1 MTIARFARAAEGPI
15 GGALWFFW
23 FVKSVCYVVLL
34 YFHGKMF
41 RVGAKRESEATLR
54 RISLAGVLFVLG
66 ACAHAPIQPSGT
78 HLRAEEPA
86 PSGSVPAPIQIST
99 LLPKPKP
106 TQRPETYS
114 VVVNGV
120 RAQELLFALA
130 RDAKLNIDIHSGIT
144 GTVTLN
150 AIEQTLPQLLSRIS
164 KQVDMRW
171 ELDGPNLIVMPDSPY
186 LHTYRIDYLNMERT
200 STGTVGVSSQI
211 GTGGGTAGGGGAGAA
226 GATGGGN
233 SSSTTVR
240 NTSDNKFWAT
250 LEKNIKDILHETD
263 KVLPTGATQ
272 STLVQASTGAPG
284 SAPPPPT
291 APNVSFREAAAVIVN
306 AEAGLVI
313 VRATSRQHEKIQE
326 FLDQVLAN
334 ARRQVLIEATIAEVQ
349 LNNQYQQG
357 IDWSALR
364 TRGLTTISGSQIS
377 SGNVTT
383 NPLFPFGIGAT
394 PPSSLPSASTIPNL
408 LTLAVSRGT
417 NIAGV
422 LQLLESFGTVR
433 VLSSPKISVLNNQTA
448 LLRVVDNIVYFTVQV
463 TIVATANVA
472 ATTATN
478 TSPVTVPVGFVMNI
492 TPQISDND
500 TILLNVKPTTTRL
513 VKFVNDPNP
522 DLAKAGVQNPVPQLR
537 MRELES
543 LIKVN
548 SGQIAVLGGLIEDSV
563 NDIEDTIPIINSI
576 PIIGSLFSSRNRNN
590 AKTELVVFL
599 RPVVIRDPS
608 IDGDFRSFR
617 TMIPG
622 EDFIS
627 RPNPGKAGTPEF
639 SR

>member
-1 MTIARFARAAEGPI
+1 
-15 GGALWFFW
+15 
-23 FVKSVCYVVLL
+23 V
-34 YFHGKMF
+34 
-41 RVGAKRESEATLR
+41 
-54 RISLAGVLFVLG
+54 
-66 ACAHAPIQPSGT
+66 
-78 HLRAEEPA
+78 
-86 PSGSVPAPIQIST
+86 QIST
-99 LLPKPKP
+99 ILPKPKP
-106 TQRPETYS
+106 TARPETYT

-120 RAQELLFALA
+120 KVQELLFALA
-130 RDAKLNIDIHSGIT
+130 RDAKLNIDVHPGIT

-186 LHTYRIDYLNMERT
+186 LHTYRIDYVNMERT

-211 GTGGGTAGGGGAGAA
+211 GAGGGAAGGGGGAA
-226 GATGGGN
+226 GGAGGGN

-263 KVLPTGATQ
+263 KVLPTGTPQPAAA
-272 STLVQASTGAPG
+272 QAPGAPG
-284 SAPPPPT
+284 GAAPAAT
-291 APNVSFREAAAVIVN
+291 VPNVSFREAAAVIVN
-306 AEAGLVI
+306 AEAGVVI

-326 FLDQVLAN
+326 FLDLVLAN
-334 ARRQVLIEATIAEVQ
+334 AKRQVLIEATIAEVQ

-364 TRGLTTISGSQIS
+364 TRGLTTVSGNQIS

-383 NPLFPFGIGAT
+383 TPNFPPVFNVS
-394 PPSSLPSASTIPNL
+394 PPGSLPSASAIPNL

-422 LQLLESFGTVR
+422 LQLLESFGNVR
-433 VLSSPKISVLNNQTA
+433 VLSSPKLSVLNNQTA
-448 LLRVVDNIVYFTVQV
+448 LLRVVDNIVYFNVQSSQTATINTGVQTSV
-463 TIVATANVA
+463 T
-472 ATTATN
+472 TTA
-478 TSPVTVPVGFVMNI
+478 VTVPVGFVMNV

-500 TILLNVKPTTTRL
+500 TILLNVKPSTTRL
-513 VKFVNDPNP
+513 IRFVNDPNP
-522 DLAKAGVQNPVPQLR
+522 LLTIPNQVPQLR
-537 MRELES
+537 MREMES

-563 NDIEDTIPIINSI
+563 NDVEDTIPIINSI
-576 PIIGSLFSSRNRNN
+576 PFIGSLFSSRNRNN
-590 AKTELVVFL
+590 TKTELVVFL
-599 RPVVIRDPS
+599 RPLVVKDPS
-608 IDGDFRSFR
+608 IDGDFRAFR
-617 TMIPG
+617 EMLPG
-622 EDFIS
+622 ENFVS
-627 RPNPGKAGTPEF
+627 RPNPGKAGLPEF

>member
-1 MTIARFARAAEGPI
+1 
-15 GGALWFFW
+15 
-23 FVKSVCYVVLL
+23 
-34 YFHGKMF
+34 MF
-41 RVGAKRESEATLR
+41 LGSERESEAILR
-54 RISLAGVLFVLG
+54 RISLAGVLFALG
-66 ACAHAPIQPSGT
+66 ACSHAPIQPSDT
-78 HLRAEEPA
+78 HLRAEGPA
-86 PSGSVPAPIQIST
+86 PSGTVPAPIQIST
-99 LLPKPKP
+99 ILPKPKP

-114 VVVNGV
+114 VVVNAV

-130 RDAKLNIDIHSGIT
+130 RDAKLNIDVHPGIT
-144 GTVTLN
+144 GAVTLN

-171 ELDGPNLIVMPDSPY
+171 ELDGPNLIVMPDFPY
-186 LHTYRIDYLNMERT
+186 LHTYRIDYVNMERLA
-200 STGTVGVSSQI
+200 TGTVGVSSQI
-211 GTGGGTAGGGGAGAA
+211 GTAGGGTAGAGGGGAAGGVGGA
-226 GATGGGN
+226 N

-250 LEKNIKDILHETD
+250 LEKNVKDILHETD
-263 KVLPTGATQ
+263 KVLPTGAPQ
-272 STLVQASTGAPG
+272 PTLVQALTGAPG
-284 SAPPPPT
+284 TAPPAPT
-291 APNVSFREAAAVIVN
+291 APNVSFREAASVIVN

-334 ARRQVLIEATIAEVQ
+334 AKRQVLIEATIAEVQ

-357 IDWSALR
+357 IDWTALR
-364 TRGLTTISGSQIS
+364 TRGLTTISGNQIS
-377 SGNVTT
+377 SGNVTAT
-383 NPLFPFGIGAT
+383 PLFPPGVSGQA
-394 PPSSLPSASTIPNL
+394 PAGNLPSAPAFPNL

-433 VLSSPKISVLNNQTA
+433 VLSSPKLSVLNNQTA
-448 LLRVVDNIVYFTVQV
+448 LLRVVDNIVYFNVQV
-463 TIVATANVA
+463 TLA
-472 ATTATN
+472 AGNLNSNPVTATN
-478 TSPVTVPVGFVMNI
+478 TTPVTVPVGFVMNV

-513 VKFVNDPNP
+513 VKFVADPNP
-522 DLAKAGVQNPVPQLR
+522 ALKLAGAENLVPQLR
-537 MRELES
+537 MREMES

-563 NDIEDTIPIINSI
+563 NDAEDTIPIINSI

-590 AKTELVVFL
+590 TKTELVVFL

-627 RPNPGKAGTPEF
+627 RPNPGKAGIPEF

>member
-1 MTIARFARAAEGPI
+1 MGQ
-15 GGALWFFW
+15 
-23 FVKSVCYVVLL
+23 
-34 YFHGKMF
+34 
-41 RVGAKRESEATLR
+41 ESEATLR
-54 RISLAGVLFVLG
+54 RISLAGVLFALG

-86 PSGSVPAPIQIST
+86 PSGTVPPPIQIST
-99 LLPKPKP
+99 ILPKPKP
-106 TQRPETYS
+106 TSRPETYS

-130 RDAKLNIDIHSGIT
+130 RDAKLNIDVHPGIT
-144 GTVTLN
+144 GVVTLN

-164 KQVDMRW
+164 RQVDMRW

-186 LHTYRIDYLNMERT
+186 LHTYRIDYVNMERT
-200 STGTVGVSSQI
+200 SIGTVGVSSQI
-211 GTGGGTAGGGGAGAA
+211 GTGGGTAGGGGAA
-226 GATGGGN
+226 GGTGGN
-233 SSSTTVR
+233 TSSTTVR
-240 NTSDNKFWAT
+240 NTSDNKFWTT

-263 KVLPTGATQ
+263 KVLPTGAQ
-272 STLVQASTGAPG
+272 PSPVQALTGAPG
-284 SAPPPPT
+284 SAPPAPT
-291 APNVSFREAAAVIVN
+291 APNVTFREAASVIIN

-334 ARRQVLIEATIAEVQ
+334 TRRQVLIEATIAEVQ

-364 TRGLTTISGSQIS
+364 TQGLTAISGSQIS
-377 SGNVTT
+377 SGNVSTT
-383 NPLFPFGIGAT
+383 PQFPPGINVT
-394 PPSSLPSASTIPNL
+394 PPTSLPSAFAIPNL

-433 VLSSPKISVLNNQTA
+433 VLSSPKLSVLNNQTA
-448 LLRVVDNIVYFTVQV
+448 LLRVVDNVVYFTVQV
-463 TIVATANVA
+463 TVVPGGPNQN

-478 TSPVTVPVGFVMNI
+478 TSPVTVPVGFVMNV

-500 TILLNVKPTTTRL
+500 TILLNVKPTTTR
-513 VKFVNDPNP
+513 VVRFVSDPNP
-522 DLAKAGVQNPVPQLR
+522 DLLKAGIPNLIPQLR
-537 MRELES
+537 MREMES

-563 NDIEDTIPIINSI
+563 NDIEDTIPIVNAI
-576 PIIGSLFSSRNRNN
+576 PFIGSLFSSRNRNN
-590 AKTELVVFL
+590 TKTELVVFL
-599 RPVVIRDPS
+599 RPVVVKDAS

-627 RPNPGKAGTPEF
+627 RPNPGKAGLPEF
-639 SR
+639 PR

>member
-1 MTIARFARAAEGPI
+1 
-15 GGALWFFW
+15 
-23 FVKSVCYVVLL
+23 VVLL
-34 YFHGKMF
+34 YWSGKF
-41 RVGAKRESEATLR
+41 YPGSKLERESEATLR
-54 RISLAGVLFVLG
+54 RISLACSVLVLG
-66 ACAHAPIQPSGT
+66 ACAHAPIQQSDT
-78 HLRAEEPA
+78 HLRAGEPA
-86 PSGSVPAPIQIST
+86 PSGTVPAPIQIST
-99 LLPKPKP
+99 ILPKPRP

-120 RAQELLFALA
+120 KVQELLFALA
-130 RDAKLNIDIHSGIT
+130 RDAKLNIDVHPGIT

-150 AIEQTLPQLLSRIS
+150 AIDQTLPQLLSRIS
-164 KQVDMRW
+164 KQADMRW
-171 ELDGPNLIVMPDSPY
+171 ELDGPNLVVMPDSPY
-186 LHTYRIDYLNMERT
+186 LHTYRIDYVNMERT

-211 GTGGGTAGGGGAGAA
+211 GTGGGTAGGGGAAGGA
-226 GATGGGN
+226 GGGN
-233 SSSTTVR
+233 SSSTTVL
-240 NTSDNKFWAT
+240 NTSNNKFWAT

-263 KVLPTGATQ
+263 KVLPTGGAQ
-272 STLVQASTGAPG
+272 PAPQPRAVPPGAPG
-284 SAPPPPT
+284 TAAAPEAT
-291 APNVSFREAAAVIVN
+291 APNVSFREAAAVIIN

-326 FLDQVLAN
+326 FLDLVLAN
-334 ARRQVLIEATIAEVQ
+334 AKRQVLIEATIAEVQ

-364 TRGLTTISGSQIS
+364 TRGLTSISGNQIS

-383 NPLFPFGIGAT
+383 TPNFPLGVTGTAPGT
-394 PPSSLPSASTIPNL
+394 LPSAPTFPNL

-422 LQLLESFGTVR
+422 LQLLESFGNVR
-433 VLSSPKISVLNNQTA
+433 VLSSPKLSVLNNQTA
-448 LLRVVDNIVYFTVQV
+448 LLRVVDNIVYFQVQSSTSQTPNAPSLLSV
-463 TIVATANVA
+463 T
-472 ATTATN
+472 TTA
-478 TSPVTVPVGFVMNI
+478 VTVPVGFVMNV

-500 TILLNVKPTTTRL
+500 TILLNVKPSTTRL
-513 VKFVNDPNP
+513 IRFVNDPNP
-522 DLAKAGVQNPVPQLR
+522 LLPPGIPNQVPQLR
-537 MRELES
+537 MREIES

-563 NDIEDTIPIINSI
+563 NDVEDTIPIINAI
-576 PIIGSLFSSRNRNN
+576 PFIGSLFSSRNRNN
-590 AKTELVVFL
+590 TKTELVVFL
-599 RPVVIRDPS
+599 RPIVVKDPS

-627 RPNPGKAGTPEF
+627 RPNPGKAGLPEF

>member
-1 MTIARFARAAEGPI
+1 M
-15 GGALWFFW
+15 
-23 FVKSVCYVVLL
+23 
-34 YFHGKMF
+34 
-41 RVGAKRESEATLR
+41 R
-54 RISLAGVLFVLG
+54 RISLAGVVFVLG
-66 ACAHAPIQPSGT
+66 ACAHAPIQQSDT

-86 PSGSVPAPIQIST
+86 PSGTVPAPVQIST
-99 LLPKPKP
+99 ILPQPKP
-106 TQRPETYS
+106 TSRPETYS

-120 RAQELLFALA
+120 KVQELLFALA
-130 RDAKLNIDIHSGIT
+130 RDAKLNIDVHPGIT

-164 KQVDMRW
+164 KQADMRW

-186 LHTYRIDYLNMERT
+186 LHTYRIDYVNMERT

-211 GTGGGTAGGGGAGAA
+211 GTATGGGAG
-226 GATGGGN
+226 GAGGGN
-233 SSSTTVR
+233 SSSTTVL
-240 NTSDNKFWAT
+240 NTSNNKFWAT

-263 KVLPTGATQ
+263 KVLPTGMPQPAAA
-272 STLVQASTGAPG
+272 QAPGAPG
-284 SAPPPPT
+284 GAAPAPT
-291 APNVSFREAAAVIVN
+291 VPNVSFREAAAVIVN
-306 AEAGLVI
+306 AEASVVI

-334 ARRQVLIEATIAEVQ
+334 AKRQVLIEATIAEVQ

-357 IDWSALR
+357 IDWSVLR
-364 TRGLTTISGSQIS
+364 TRGITTVSGSQIS
-377 SGNVTT
+377 SGNFTT
-383 NPLFPFGIGAT
+383 NPNPPPGITEAAPG
-394 PPSSLPSASTIPNL
+394 SLPSASSIPNL
-408 LTLAVSRGT
+408 LTLAASRGT

-433 VLSSPKISVLNNQTA
+433 VLSSPKLSVLNNQTA
-448 LLRVVDNIVYFTVQV
+448 LLRVVDNVVYFNVQV
-463 TIVATANVA
+463 TVIPGGPNQNS
-472 ATTATN
+472 TTATN
-478 TSPVTVPVGFVMNI
+478 TSPVTVPVGFVMNV

-500 TILLNVKPTTTRL
+500 TILLNVKPTTTR
-513 VKFVNDPNP
+513 VVRFISDPNP
-522 DLAKAGVQNPVPQLR
+522 DLAKAGVQNLIPQLR
-537 MRELES
+537 MREMES

-563 NDIEDTIPIINSI
+563 NDVEDTIPIINSI
-576 PIIGSLFSSRNRNN
+576 PFIGSFFSSRNRNN
-590 AKTELVVFL
+590 TKTELVIFM
-599 RPVVIRDPS
+599 RPIVVKDPS

-627 RPNPGKAGTPEF
+627 RPNPGKAGLPEF